1 MEKYLVAEIESPQY
15 GGAGNRFLVAINIYF
30 DSEKRD
36 FEIEENPP
44 ELFEDIEIMRPK
56 RISTIKTEADLVLDE
71 IYRGITEKQISDEY
85 IPKKE
90 KELISEEIQAFA

>member
-1 MEKYLVAEIESPQY
+1 MEKYQSGVEFEYPLKRVFGSYLLGIDIS
-15 GGAGNRFLVAINIYF
+15 IYSQG
-30 DSEKRD
+30 DL
-36 FEIEENPP
+36 EIEENPP
-44 ELFEDIEIMRPK
+44 ELFEDIEVMRPK

-71 IYRGITEKQISDEY
+71 IYRGITEKRISDDY

>member
-1 MEKYLVAEIESPQY
+1 MEKYQSGVEFEYPLK
-15 GGAGNRFLVAINIYF
+15 GGFGSYLLGIDISIY
-30 DSEKRD
+30 SEGD

-44 ELFEDIEIMRPK
+44 ELFEDIDIMRPK
-56 RISTIKTEADLVLDE
+56 RISTIKTEADVVLDE

>member
-1 MEKYLVAEIESPQY
+1 MEKYQSGVEFKYPL
-15 GGAGNRFLVAINIYF
+15 NRVFGSCLPHIGISIY
-30 DSEKRD
+30 SQGD

-44 ELFEDIEIMRPK
+44 ELFEDIEVMRPK

-71 IYRGITEKQISDEY
+71 IYRGITEKQISDDY